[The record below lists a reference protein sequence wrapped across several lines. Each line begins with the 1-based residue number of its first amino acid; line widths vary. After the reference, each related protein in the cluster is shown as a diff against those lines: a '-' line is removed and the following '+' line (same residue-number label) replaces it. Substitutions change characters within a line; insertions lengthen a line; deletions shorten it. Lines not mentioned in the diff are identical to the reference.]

1 MEVKPQIVVDEAWT
15 ARDLSWLQSA
25 LVSPLDEAKKAEF
38 LKNAREAFLESAQA
52 IAEEAFR
59 LGLAYGRR
67 NP

>member
-1 MEVKPQIVVDEAWT
+1 MEVKPQIVVDDAWI

-25 LVSPLDEAKKAEF
+25 LGAPMDEAKKAEF
-38 LKNAREAFLESAQA
+38 LKNARESFLESAQT